1 MTIYLP
7 ADSFILPACLHFK
20 RLQAAVKKVNTACDY
35 ICLQAV
41 KWKKSKL
48 PLTISACRQFNVKLW
63 FLKGSLPLVWELA
76 I

>member
-7 ADSFILPACLHFK
+7 AGSFILPACLHFK
-20 RLQAAVKKVNTACDY
+20 SLQAVVEKSKLPVT

-63 FLKGSLPLVWELA
+63 FLKGSLPPVWELPT
-76 I
+76 